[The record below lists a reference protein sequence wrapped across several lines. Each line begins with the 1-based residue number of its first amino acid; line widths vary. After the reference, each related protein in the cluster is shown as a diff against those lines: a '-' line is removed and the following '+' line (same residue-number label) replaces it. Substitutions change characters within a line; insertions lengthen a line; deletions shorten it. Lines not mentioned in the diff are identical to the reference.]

1 MTSDA
6 GNVPQVLWYQHH
18 AIFKYVLGIFTPACM
33 SCRYISVIYVYYRYE
48 FLLWLMSGKVKLEKL
63 RRVKRGVDLDVLSVI
78 VLNLLSL
85 QV

>member
-6 GNVPQVLWYQHH
+6 SNVPQVLWYQHH
-18 AIFKYVLGIFTPACM
+18 DIYKYILGIFTHTCM
-33 SCRYISVIYVYYRYE
+33 SCRYITVMYVYYRYG